1 MLRGAPV
8 EEFGP
13 MGRYFSRFWVVL
25 ILPLYSVCAVF
36 AYFRPNVLPT
46 EFDQS
51 VLEGAVVCLLWAIV
65 AALSIILAISATFLC
80 FYLLS
85 SPFYL
90 PRHIRQMVEP

>member
-1 MLRGAPV
+1 
-8 EEFGP
+8 
-13 MGRYFSRFWVVL
+13 MGRYFSRFWVEL

-51 VLEGAVVCLLWAIV
+51 VLEGAVVWLLWGIV
-65 AALSIILAISATFLC
+65 AALSGILAISAMFLC

-85 SPFYL
+85 SPF
-90 PRHIRQMVEP
+90 